1 MTTVRGNMPE
11 IPDDIPLPGNAVA
24 SNRPPHRV
32 AIVQPAVLQYRVPF
46 FIRLIAAARE
56 QGIHIDVFRGA
67 TPSAIRARED
77 SGDATFVRRLRTREW
92 TVRGR
97 ALFYK
102 SPAPV
107 LRGRYD
113 LVILEQAVRNIES
126 YELLARLGRG
136 RLAYWGHGRTYTK
149 DISQLQEALKHR
161 LTQRATWFFG
171 YTQRGVD
178 AVVDHGF
185 PRERTTILRN
195 TIDTVALRAELS
207 EVSDTEVAEFSRQHD
222 LRGSTAL
229 YLGGLDTYKRIP
241 FLLDSAAI
249 AHQKCSDF
257 RLLIAG
263 NGSDRPLV
271 EEFIARNSWA
281 TFLGG
286 VRGRGKARALKAA
299 QAVSMP
305 GTIGLVALDSL
316 VAGTPIV
323 TTAYPY
329 HAPEFDYLAD
339 GITAVVTV
347 NDERS
352 YADGLVAFLADQP
365 RQQEMSE
372 RCQIE
377 ARKYTLDHMV
387 GSFLTGIKSALS

>member
-1 MTTVRGNMPE
+1 VS
-11 IPDDIPLPGNAVA
+11 DDIQLPGDAVA
-24 SNRPPHRV
+24 TSRQSYRV
-32 AIVQPAVLQYRVPF
+32 AVVNPAVLQYSVPGF
-46 FIRLIAAARE
+46 TRLIAAARE
-56 QGIHIDVFRGA
+56 EGIHIDVFQGA

-77 SGDATFVRRLRTREW
+77 SGDATFARTLRTREW

-97 ALFYK
+97 ALLYK

-107 LRGRYD
+107 WRGGYD
-113 LVILEQAVRNIES
+113 LVILEQAIRNIES
-126 YELLARLGRG
+126 YELLARLGRQ
-136 RLAYWGHGRTYTK
+136 RIAFWGHGRTYTK
-149 DISQLQEALKHR
+149 DASPVQEALKHW

-178 AVVDHGF
+178 AVVEHGF
-185 PRERTTILRN
+185 PRDRTTVVNN
-195 TIDTVALRAELS
+195 TIDTSALRADLS
-207 EVSDTEVAEFSRQHD
+207 AISDTEVAHFSHQHD

-271 EEFIARNSWA
+271 DEFVARNSWA
-281 TFLGG
+281 HYLGG
-286 VRGRGKARALKAA
+286 VHGRDKARALKAA
-299 QAVSMP
+299 QAVAIP

-323 TTAYPY
+323 TTDWPY

-339 GITAVVTV
+339 GVTAVVTP
-347 NDERS
+347 NDEYS
-352 YADGLVAFLADQP
+352 FAHGLVALLADRL

-377 ARKYTLDHMV
+377 AEKYPLDHMV
-387 GSFLTGIKSALS
+387 RSVLTGIRSALGSQIRAV

>member
-1 MTTVRGNMPE
+1 M
-11 IPDDIPLPGNAVA
+11 
-24 SNRPPHRV
+24 
-32 AIVQPAVLQYRVPF
+32 
-46 FIRLIAAARE
+46 AAAE
-56 QGIHIDVFRGA
+56 KEGIHIDVFRGE

-77 SGDATFVRRLRTREW
+77 SGDATFVRALRTREW
-92 TVRGR
+92 LVRGR

-107 LRGRYD
+107 RRGGYD
-113 LVILEQAVRNIES
+113 LVILEQAVQNIES
-126 YELLARLGRG
+126 YELLARMGR
-136 RLAYWGHGRTYTK
+136 RRIAFWGHGRTYTK
-149 DISQLQEALKHR
+149 AVSPRQEALKHW
-161 LTQRATWFFG
+161 LTQRGTWFFG

-178 AVVDHGF
+178 TVVDHGF
-185 PRERTTILRN
+185 PRDRTTVFNN

-207 EVSDTEVAEFSRQHD
+207 AISDTEVADFSRQHD

-271 EEFIARNSWA
+271 DDFVARNSFWA
-281 TFLGG
+281 IYLGG
-286 VRGRGKARALKAA
+286 MHGRDKARALKAA
-299 QAVSMP
+299 QAVAIP

-323 TTAYPY
+323 TTDYPY
-329 HAPEFDYLAD
+329 HAPEFEYLAD
-339 GITAVVTV
+339 GMTAVVTP
-347 NDERS
+347 NDEHS
-352 YADGLVAFLADQP
+352 YADGLVAFLADRL

-377 ARKYTLDHMV
+377 AQKYTLDHMV
-387 GSFLTGIKSALS
+387 RSVLTGVRSALGSQIRAV